1 MRELRRKTT
10 IALFAALFLTSLLF
24 LFYSCEIG
32 LGAAVDVEA
41 PSLTIE
47 SPAVDSVIRDKFV
60 LKGTWN
66 DDGTID
72 GITAELKRTDNN
84 AEPVEIKGVFSRE
97 DKEVDG
103 IWSVIVDPVKE
114 QLVDG
119 TYQATVTI
127 KDKSNHKTIQSTT
140 FTIDNT
146 PPVLI
151 LKKPSSAFVD
161 ANQEDTELSSV
172 SVFGK
177 SLYLE
182 GSIADLTKKTWI
194 QIDFY
199 SDKECT
205 EENKLYTIETDS
217 IAPTDVNQ
225 NNTRYATYE
234 EEPETQNLVKNA
246 YYYIYKKNETK
257 NGSEEIYAKLTVY
270 DTAELFPVEEENA
283 ETTNTT
289 TSTVSNVTEK
299 GHIKGN
305 STQEFYISSDLAKDL
320 TKSVGMGGK
329 GYAPIDLYKI
339 LNGTVDLME
348 SNRSA
353 NGTLPKKAELE
364 EALKAKAKTT
374 SVFSINP
381 DNNPYFTVSGLKTL
395 TESGSDFATAD
406 NGYYIKNGS
415 LTLEISVFMGSDS
428 FEIDSKDPE
437 FYAYLIECDENAEPS
452 KPDVEANRIKLYS
465 KFKETGSGKD
475 KKQLFKI
482 GGNEESKTNTGVYIF
497 SVPIN
502 KTVNTNTD
510 EGAVDISGLVYGH
523 NYLIRV
529 NGKDVEGNIIDNET
543 NKYGFR
549 FTSSG
554 AAPEITIKEPSKN
567 YVNLKKGD
575 DLKIKGEVKTEESD
589 ISLSIFMGSET
600 KPYASVE
607 LEQTDNPSIYEFE
620 YTIPYQKDG
629 VENFSQTQ
637 SQEYSIS
644 VTASGEAKSSSYLTI
659 SYDVDGPI
667 ITKDRELP
675 SVQSNGTQDNCINGT
690 FTITGI
696 ITDDYDVFGS
706 ATYKVVQT
714 IDGQEIVK
722 VEETAIPSK
731 FNIAV
736 NTLNLEDEKPA
747 TIVIIGKDRSGNET
761 EERFDY
767 YVDQKTDKPVISNDA
782 ENINLDAENYSD
794 IANPYNN
801 ETNDYYN
808 MFQRKSNLYLNI
820 QDDDGLVHTVTVD
833 LSKYKII
840 KENVNGQEVDKAVP
854 ETDDQGNEIKVT
866 QAIEH
871 SRDVIQYTL
880 PDEEGIYKALVR
892 AYDTNY
898 DFTNPDES
906 ESNNNYSQKTFFLK
920 VTGNGPDVTLNPEK
934 DFISTL
940 SSDAELKITFSVADV
955 GNGPYK
961 INMDKGDG
969 QGYKPLF
976 NGEAK
981 TSPFDVTLNYDQGT
995 TTGATVKFIVKD
1007 KNNVGTEKS
1016 FTPKF
1021 DNEVPVVDE
1030 FTDGG
1035 YPKSPE
1041 RTEDASFFFKGNLN
1055 DNEAQ
1060 DKVVSG
1066 VEKAYIRYVSG
1077 EYASVQAAIDAASTQ
1092 SNPAASTDWIEAT
1105 TNGKTWNYEATWAST
1120 ELISVFN
1127 TEGKKTVI
1135 VKAVDGAGNEAMMCK
1150 TFVYDKAKPEVTS
1163 VMTKSGADYINGNSA
1178 EVLIKY
1184 SDTNLVDETADE
1196 NGNITSESGDN
1207 KNITI
1212 QVFDLLDNDVSNT
1225 VTITKSLDLENYPDT
1240 TANGK
1245 TTKTIIAE
1253 IPFPKTR
1260 RTNDEGTEISN
1271 VVEDGSY
1278 KIKIT
1283 VTDQN
1288 DRAST
1293 AKEYQITRDT
1303 SDPELDNISMSTNS
1317 TVNRVY
1323 NPTDHIYFVNNQNQK
1338 FTIAGVAKDNI
1349 GIANVHLEMFRI
1361 SKSKTEASADPA
1373 VDVNAKITK
1382 NTTAQIWSFENIDL
1396 SGSYWTQETDEYKTI
1411 GAKATITV
1419 TDKAGNNKSEDLTIT
1434 FDTTG
1439 PVAKHEIDAKGK
1451 DLYFRIGNSNN
1462 DDISSSTASNYGL
1475 TWNSGK
1481 DEDVGSKYSN
1491 GAYGNDMT
1499 IQIRG
1504 NFDDKIYG
1512 PIVNENNIIYST
1524 GSGVKTIYYQVSSNE
1539 ILIADLL
1546 SKPEYANKTEDEVL
1560 ALFAKAIKDDTE
1572 NTKSFSPL
1580 ETPETKRIFYNS
1592 SETTDTTIETY
1603 PYDGTVGGNISGGTQ
1618 LVQQSPLKPTK
1629 KFYKDVETNFK
1640 NSITGFT
1647 EGPNYLI
1654 LVAEDYVGNIS
1665 IDVAKNVPYIN
1676 AQGENDTGTFV
1687 NYSLNVDT
1695 VVPEITTDSDK
1706 ILYTNKEGVV
1716 ELSGHV
1722 NDENAGLR
1730 SLSFKLNNTDLDI
1743 VCTITTTKLGDNQE
1757 QQENTWNIQIP
1768 ASNFT
1773 NSSTTYTVYA
1783 TAKDNAGTGNETKL
1797 AVGTIRVDEDEPT
1810 VTISSPKAKTEIN
1823 KEIVFEGNVQDENGG
1838 SGINGD
1844 KDPKLYW
1851 TTDPTAKDTAPDPYA
1866 EPENLPASASE
1877 GWVELIFEGDDKD
1890 DAAKSKSWNKNTYNW
1905 NFTVD
1910 TRKLKADGTNVVSER
1925 TTAYFTVCATDN
1937 SGNGNTGYAA
1947 AHEVVIDQNSDR
1959 PVITMNQIAKDTE
1972 TTLRIKNVYGTI
1984 SDDDGIKKLW
1994 YWPTS
1999 KHKTEQNLTG
2009 APTTIPTTS
2018 SVPDGWIE
2026 IPVSTGGSWSIDSD
2040 TEPDGETYW
2049 YLAIQDTKDTIF
2061 CTTNDTAL
2069 DRPYVNYSDTTEKQD
2084 NENGIKFKYDTN
2096 PPTPTYLGLVRY
2108 PTGTTT
2114 AVNDIYIADTN
2125 EDDEDDIAWS
2135 TSNNIAFGG
2144 DYNVLY
2150 AKIEVQEGTDMKAL
2164 EGTNG
2169 TTPTSSPVLISYKNA
2184 DGSTYSYNY
2193 EQIKADVSSTDSSKY
2208 TYYLGPLTM
2217 DTTEAIEF
2225 KVTVEDAVGNKGF
2238 ISRNII
2244 VDNEAPTEVS
2254 NLKPNAQGE
2263 QNGTFSYRGD
2273 AKDNLGGSGVEKVEW
2288 CIPNSTQT
2296 TTSADGLTWTEA
2308 PLTSQ
2313 WEIDFSGAN
2322 NLSDIIGYTITGNDS
2337 DVGINYRA
2345 YETDTTNHSGVY
2357 NIPVWFRL
2365 TDAVGNVGYDITN
2378 GKIKYNPNT
2387 DRPSVLIVNPVHNKT
2402 AKINNKTISYVIMGG
2417 STARITGSADDDE
2430 GIAEVYLQFDMDG
2443 DGIWDTGVAGL
2454 SADLA
2459 TQPTDSTPM
2468 IAGTPWNGDAITEI
2482 ATYKNSV
2489 KTTSQ
2494 GYGIKVGTTKNW
2506 GYTIDLSYEN
2516 LPKINEIKNGNE
2528 YTYDGNTIKVR
2539 AIAIDNDTS
2548 NGQLASAWSEVLN
2561 ISVSNDIPLFNN
2573 LKLKQITNN
2582 VEVSEKDYVAGMYL
2596 TGTDWYLTG
2605 DVSTSGGIS
2614 EASYDGCTNAI
2625 SCFTAKTGGESQ
2637 SQKQFDMKIPV
2648 EIGAGTSWNVTI
2660 RVVDDTGDK
2669 KSNTQAIQLNVDNT
2683 PPAFAET
2690 YASENVGTNGTVKHY
2705 MNAYGA
2711 KGTELTPTT
2720 KLYNLDGYASLWGR
2734 ISDNGSGFDK
2744 AVFYFKRTDAGST
2757 SNPRVYNLMEECDQ
2771 TPVNASHAVGM
2782 VYINTTQVTG
2792 DNLPALYVK
2801 TDTTA
2806 KMTVTRPSEYSIKVE
2821 LGTDATVTGV
2831 SGNNNIRVGGLVKI
2845 GGLYRTIT
2853 AVSGDTVTFTPACE
2867 TSFLE
2872 AEFIYGM
2879 VIDSSGETKTGG
2891 SINESDH
2898 DGLLENFQTINGTT
2912 TWNAALPTDNIP
2924 DGPIELHVVVFDAAG
2939 NFNHGYTKTGIENK
2953 PLRITSVKLGTD
2965 FNGNDSFDNSEY
2977 ETFYALMG
2985 TNGSA
2990 DCSRGKDV
2998 WKLDTKHELG
3008 GASYFTAKKGLS
3020 VIPEF
3025 VGGSGDVYYK
3035 FEKSAADITE
3045 PAKLTTEEVS
3055 GNSHKLSSQTTNA
3068 EGNITGELVL
3078 DNNTINKNTY
3088 EYNGTDNESVWFNFS
3103 FWDSTDGAIAG
3114 QDSSWT
3120 VLSAQVT
3127 QDLEDDTAPNV
3138 VIEPLR
3144 WAGAGSST
3152 ANAQNTTEVVR
3163 KFKYSTVKGNT
3174 RYSRFYTDEACTT
3187 LATNDT
3193 ALTADVYTKETVS
3206 INSLYHNLTSN
3217 GHIELSADLPESNF
3231 PTATTTGEF
3240 DRDPKVSGKITFSGT
3255 AYDNVS
3261 LSSIWFTFDGFTP
3274 EEGTYGSTK
3283 EVNVGTT
3290 ENPVN
3295 MIFYQAASY
3304 NKTNANWETAS
3315 ATITDGWEFTVSEA
3329 EGQGYFNQYGHKV
3342 RWTLSIDTALIS
3354 GGVGTDKTLYMYV
3367 IDHNEKV
3374 SSLTAVATDSQKSAD
3389 EGTNNVPSYRVDV
3402 VPYIMGIKTSLS
3414 SLKKANSSVYDRTA
3428 LGHYSVAETEDIYL
3442 YGFNLNGGTLYDS
3455 TETKTAGLTEVDV
3468 TSDLKWYTSELVF
3481 EKTYKT
3487 TYSAVA
3493 PKSDGISKFASG
3505 KVYVKVEG
3513 VESLNNKNENDS
3525 YGSVYT
3531 VAPTVE
3537 ISGDKTIYDNFYN
3550 RQPNGDN
3557 NNLLTDDIELDIWQ
3571 INSEAGKPS
3580 SGPLSQPV
3588 MAINP
3593 VNKQVGFAF
3602 ANGPLHFSMGDL
3614 SNSYNKWEQGL
3625 DFWTSIGFAYDANG
3639 NSFGTTAGGDINGDP
3654 SADSFGIFTSRWSG
3668 KGLSNNKGG
3677 HNNGTG
3683 QLRLEL
3689 VGQAESSNG
3698 KDFNGNN
3705 INKQRIKSPSIA
3717 TTVDSTDATDT
3728 TVYLAY
3734 YDEINDEIRF
3744 KWGIISNSDNI
3755 ERKGR
3760 IYYSGKDSYYG
3771 SSDTSSN
3778 EKGLFA
3784 DYYGPING
3792 DGAKDSESKTVSFT
3806 QIKKVQDLPYTLEY
3820 VSLIAGQTKDKWT
3833 FYKDANNQ
3841 IVGKDQNGTGKIQ
3854 ITTAVT
3860 TAERDP
3866 VCAGQYVSIAA
3877 KKGGGDTYDIT
3888 YDTVTEIEVIDL
3900 DPETGDPITDE
3911 EGNVQTHTE
3920 TQTGTQTESFTD
3932 DLVVAVWY
3940 DATNNQLL
3948 YSYNKAPQKI
3958 KTSTYAPY
3966 SNDETRVDSWSQS
3979 ATGWSTPVAVFGEG
3993 NGIGEYCKVALDA
4006 NGKVHI
4012 ACYDNSNADVWY
4024 AYINDYTKPQGAKTC
4039 IVDSYGIVGT
4049 ELYLDVA
4056 LKDGNPIPYISYYG
4070 SSCARPKISYY
4081 VGEDSIDMASNITG
4095 AENEKYTMNWESSII
4110 PSSSKISID
4119 HINVGVWKDSSGNL
4133 VYSTIDG
4140 EVPNGIAAGKTGSNL
4155 GKSTAGT
4162 NDGKIYGN
4170 GSKKPLLG
4178 YAITKGAGGYIET
4191 AQMK

>member
-32 LGAAVDVEA
+32 LGSAVDVEA
-41 PSLTIE
+41 PSLTID
-47 SPAVDSVIRDKFV
+47 SPAVDSVIRDKFA

-84 AEPVEIKGVFSRE
+84 AKPVEIKGVFSRE

-151 LKKPSSAFVD
+151 LKKPSSAFVEGTS
-161 ANQEDTELSSV
+161 EDDISSP

-182 GSIADLTKKTWI
+182 GSIADLTKETWI

-205 EENKLYTIETDS
+205 EANKLYSIETES

-257 NGSEEIYAKLTVY
+257 NGAEEIYAKLTVY
-270 DTAELFPVEEENA
+270 DTAELFPIEDESSE
-283 ETTNTT
+283 
-289 TSTVSNVTEK
+289 STEDTDGSNSSVSNVTEK

-305 STQEFYISSDLAKDL
+305 STHEFYISSDLAKDL

-329 GYAPIDLYKI
+329 GYAPIDIYKI
-339 LNGTVDLME
+339 LNGTEDLLE
-348 SNRSA
+348 STRTA
-353 NGTLPKKAELE
+353 DATLSKKAELE
-364 EALKAKAKTT
+364 EALKEKAKTT

-406 NGYYIKNGS
+406 NGYYIKNGA

-437 FYAYLIECDENAEPS
+437 FYAYLIECDENGEPS
-452 KPDVEANRIKLYS
+452 KPDIEANRIKLYS

-510 EGAVDISGLVYGH
+510 EGVVEVSGLVYGH

-575 DLKIKGEVKTEESD
+575 NLKIKGEVKTEESD

-600 KPYASVE
+600 KPFANVE
-607 LEQTDNPSIYEFE
+607 LETTENPSIYEFE
-620 YTIPYQKDG
+620 YTIPWKNQNG
-629 VENFSQTQ
+629 TENFSQTQ
-637 SQEYSIS
+637 SKEYSIS
-644 VTASGEAKSSSYLTI
+644 VTASGEAKASSYLTI
-659 SYDVDGPI
+659 SYDVDGPV

-675 SVQSNGTQDNCINGT
+675 SVQSNGTQDNCINGN

-706 ATYKVVQT
+706 ATYKVVQE
-714 IDGQEIVK
+714 INGQEVVK
-722 VEETAIPSK
+722 VNETSIPSK
-731 FNIAV
+731 FSIPV
-736 NTLNLEDEKPA
+736 NTLNLLDEKPA
-747 TIVIIGKDRSGNET
+747 TIIIVGKDRSGNET
-761 EERFDY
+761 EERFEY
-767 YVDQKTDKPVISNDA
+767 YVDQRTDKPVISNDA

-794 IANPYNN
+794 ITNPYNS

-833 LSKYKII
+833 LSKYKIV
-840 KENVNGQEVDKAVP
+840 KETVNGEEVDKAVP
-854 ETDDQGNEIKVT
+854 ATDEQGNEIKVT
-866 QAIEH
+866 QAVEH

-892 AYDTNY
+892 AYDINY

-906 ESNNNYSQKTFFLK
+906 EGNNNYSQKSFFLK
-920 VTGNGPDVTLNPEK
+920 VTGNGPDVTLSPEK

-940 SSDAELKITFSVADV
+940 YDSAELKITFNVTDV

-981 TSPFDVTLNYDQGT
+981 TSPFDVTLNYNQGT
-995 TTGATVKFIVKD
+995 TTGTTVKFIVKD

-1021 DNEVPVVDE
+1021 DNEVPVIEE

-1041 RTEDASFFFKGNLN
+1041 RTEEATFFFKGNLN
-1055 DNEAQ
+1055 DHEAQ

-1077 EYASVQAAIDAASTQ
+1077 EYVSVQAAIDAASAQ

-1150 TFVYDKAKPEVTS
+1150 SFVYDKAKPEVTS
-1163 VMTKSGADYINGNSA
+1163 VMTKSGADYINGDSA

-1184 SDTNLVDETADE
+1184 CDTNLEDETADE
-1196 NGNITSESGDN
+1196 NGNITSESGEN

-1212 QVFDLLDNDVSNT
+1212 QVFDLLDNDVSSSI
-1225 VTITKSLDLENYPDT
+1225 TIKKSLDLENYPDT
-1240 TANGK
+1240 VAHDK

-1260 RTNDEGTEISN
+1260 RTNEEGAETSN

-1278 KIKIT
+1278 KIKII

-1293 AKEYQITRDT
+1293 TKEYQITRDT
-1303 SDPELDNISMSTNS
+1303 SDPELDNISMSTDS
-1317 TVNRVY
+1317 SVNKVY
-1323 NPTDHIYFVNNQNQK
+1323 NPTDHIYFVNNLEQE

-1349 GIANVHLEMFRI
+1349 GVANVHLEIFRI
-1361 SKSKTEASADPA
+1361 KKSKTDSTTEPV
-1373 VDVNAKITK
+1373 VDSDAKITK
-1382 NTTAQIWSFENIDL
+1382 NTTTQIWSFENIDL
-1396 SGSYWTQETDEYKTI
+1396 SGSYWTQETDEYKTL

-1419 TDKAGNNKSEDLTIT
+1419 TDKAGNSTSQDLTIT

-1462 DDISSSTASNYGL
+1462 DDITSLTASNYGL
-1475 TWNSGK
+1475 AWNNDSTTNK
-1481 DEDVGSKYSN
+1481 IDEDVGSKYSN

-1504 NFDDKIYG
+1504 NFDDKTYG
-1512 PIVNENNIIYST
+1512 TN
-1524 GSGVKTIYYQVSSNE
+1524 GSGVKTIYYQVSKNE
-1539 ILIADLL
+1539 TLISGLL

-1560 ALFAKAIKDDTE
+1560 ALFAKAIKDDTTGL
-1572 NTKSFSPL
+1572 TKSFSPL
-1580 ETPETKRIFYNS
+1580 ETPETKRVFYNS

-1603 PYDGTVGGNISGGTQ
+1603 PYDGTVGGKISGGTQ
-1618 LVQQSPLKPTK
+1618 LIQQSPQKPTA

-1647 EGPNYLI
+1647 EGSNYLI

-1665 IDVAKNVPYIN
+1665 IDVAKDVPYTN
-1676 AQGENDTGTFV
+1676 EHGQEVTGTFV

-1695 VVPEITTDSDK
+1695 VVPEITTASDE
-1706 ILYTNKEGVV
+1706 ILYTNKQGVV
-1716 ELSGHV
+1716 ELSGTV
-1722 NDENAGLR
+1722 NDKNAGLR

-1743 VCTITTTKLGDNQE
+1743 DCAITTTEFGDNQE
-1757 QQENTWNIQIP
+1757 KQKNTWSIAIP
-1768 ASNFT
+1768 ASSFA

-1783 TAKDNAGTGNETKL
+1783 TAKDNAGNGNETKL
-1797 AVGTIRVDEDEPT
+1797 AVGTIRVDEEEPT
-1810 VTISSPKAKTEIN
+1810 VKISSPKANTEIN

-1844 KDPKLYW
+1844 KAPKLYW
-1851 TTDPTAKDTAPDPYA
+1851 TIDPTAKDTDPDPDA

-1890 DAAKSKSWNKNTYNW
+1890 DAAKSKHWNKTTYNW
-1905 NFTVD
+1905 DFTVD
-1910 TRKLKADGTNVVSER
+1910 TTKLKADGTNEVSER

-1999 KHKTEQNLTG
+1999 RHKTEENPTG
-2009 APTTIPTTS
+2009 KPTDTDILTTS

-2040 TEPDGETYW
+2040 KEPDGETYW

-2061 CTTNDTAL
+2061 CTTNNTAL

-2114 AVNDIYIADTN
+2114 AVDDIYTADTN
-2125 EDDEDDIAWS
+2125 EDDDDDIAWS

-2164 EGTNG
+2164 SGSEGSA
-2169 TTPTSSPVLISYKNA
+2169 PTSSPVLISYKNA
-2184 DGSTYSYNY
+2184 DGATYSYNY

-2217 DTTEAIEF
+2217 DTTAAVEF

-2322 NLSDIIGYTITGNDS
+2322 NLSDIIGYTIFGNDS
-2337 DVGINYRA
+2337 DVGLNYRA

-2378 GKIKYNPNT
+2378 GRIKYNPNT

-2402 AKINNKTISYVIMGG
+2402 AKINNEKINYVIMGG

-2430 GIAEVYLQFDMDG
+2430 GIADVFLQFDMDG
-2443 DGIWDTGVAGL
+2443 DGIWDTGVSGL
-2454 SADLA
+2454 SKDLA
-2459 TQPTDSTPM
+2459 IQPTDSTPM
-2468 IAGTPWNGDAITEI
+2468 IPGTPWKGSAITEI

-2506 GYTIDLSYEN
+2506 GYTIDLSYTD

-2528 YTYDGNTIKVR
+2528 YTYDGNTIKIR

-2561 ISVSNDIPLFNN
+2561 VSVSNEIPLFNN
-2573 LKLKQITNN
+2573 LKLKQIENN

-2596 TGTDWYLTG
+2596 KGTDWYLTG

-2614 EASYDGCTNAI
+2614 EASYDGCTNAMR
-2625 SCFTAKTGGESQ
+2625 CFTAKTGGESQ

-2690 YASENVGTNGTVKHY
+2690 YASENVNTNGTVKHY

-2771 TPVNASHAVGM
+2771 TPINASHAVGM
-2782 VYINTTQVTG
+2782 VYINTTQDTG
-2792 DNLPALYVK
+2792 DNLPALCVK
-2801 TDTTA
+2801 TDATA

-2821 LGTDATVTGV
+2821 LGTGATVTGV

-2867 TSFLE
+2867 TSFVE

-2990 DCSRGKDV
+2990 DRSRGKDV

-3035 FEKSAADITE
+3035 FEKSDADITE
-3045 PAKLTTEEVS
+3045 PTTLTTEEVS
-3055 GNSHKLSSQTTNA
+3055 GNSHKLSSQTTNS
-3068 EGNITGELVL
+3068 EGNITGKLVL
-3078 DNNTINKNTY
+3078 DNDKINKNTF

-3103 FWDSTDGAIAG
+3103 FWDSTDGATVG
-3114 QDSSWT
+3114 QNSSWT
-3120 VLSAQVT
+3120 VLSAQMT

-3138 VIEPLR
+3138 VIEPFR

-3231 PTATTTGEF
+3231 PPATTTGEF

-3274 EEGTYGSTK
+3274 AEETYTLTK
-3283 EVNVGTT
+3283 KTVNVGTT
-3290 ENPVN
+3290 ESPVN
-3295 MIFYQAASY
+3295 KTFYQAALY
-3304 NKTNANWETAS
+3304 NKTNAIWETAS
-3315 ATITDGWEFTVSEA
+3315 ATIADGWEFTVSEE

-3354 GGVGTDKTLYMYV
+3354 GGVGTDKTLYMLV
-3367 IDHNEKV
+3367 IDQNEKV
-3374 SSLTAVATDSQKSAD
+3374 SSLTVAATDSQKSAD

-3402 VPYIMGIKTSLS
+3402 VPYIMGIKTGLS

-3455 TETKTAGLTEVDV
+3455 STTPKPAELTEIDV
-3468 TSDLKWYTSELVF
+3468 TNSLKWFTSGF
-3481 EKTYKT
+3481 PYNKAYKT
-3487 TYSAVA
+3487 TYNMDVTPTQNGVSQF
-3493 PKSDGISKFASG
+3493 ISG
-3505 KVYVKVEG
+3505 EVYVEVGE
-3513 VESLNNKNENDS
+3513 VESLNNKNNNDS
-3525 YGSVYT
+3525 FGTVYSSM
-3531 VAPTVE
+3531 PSVE
-3537 ISGDKTIYDNFYN
+3537 ITGDKDIYNDFYN

-3557 NNLLTDDIELDIWQ
+3557 NNLLTDNVVLDIWQ
-3571 INSEAGKPS
+3571 ITPQAVTPI
-3580 SGPLSQPV
+3580 SGYATQPV

-3593 VNKQVGFAF
+3593 KNHDVGFAF
-3602 ANGPLHFSMGDL
+3602 VNSTLYFSMPNSGT
-3614 SNSYNKWEQGL
+3614 NSYKTWIGGY
-3625 DFWTSIGFAYDANG
+3625 DFWTSIGLAYDT
-3639 NSFGTTAGGDINGDP
+3639 FGYAYGTAAGGDI
-3654 SADSFGIFTSRWSG
+3654 ADNRADTFRIMTSRWGPADTATSG
-3668 KGLSNNKGG
+3668 YDKGTN
-3677 HNNGTG
+3677 
-3683 QLRLEL
+3683 QYRLEYIA
-3689 VGQAESSNG
+3689 QADYSGS
-3698 KDFNGNN
+3698 DTAVFNF
-3705 INKQRIKSPSIA
+3705 NKERIRSPSIA
-3717 TTVDSTDATDT
+3717 TVAKSATAADGT
-3728 TVYLAY
+3728 KVYLAY

-3744 KWGIISNSDNI
+3744 KHGELTNTKIKNWYKYTHD
-3755 ERKGR
+3755 EETAEAGR
-3760 IYYSGKDSYYG
+3760 ESFYG
-3771 SSDTSSN
+3771 D
-3778 EKGLFA
+3778 F
-3784 DYYGPING
+3784 YGREN
-3792 DGAKDSESKTVSFT
+3792 AKDDRNPGWGDINKDVVASEWLGKS
-3806 QIKKVQDLPYTLEY
+3806 TLATRGGWY
-3820 VSLIAGQTKDKWT
+3820 HLAHNSLIAVHTTDKEYIPYSWVDNALT
-3833 FYKDANNQ
+3833 A
-3841 IVGKDQNGTGKIQ
+3841 GTRTSM
-3854 ITTAVT
+3854 TTAVT
-3860 TAERDP
+3860 TDEETPQP
-3866 VCAGQYVSIAA
+3866 VYAGKYVSIAA
-3877 KKGGGDTYDIT
+3877 IPNGG
-3888 YDTVTEIEVIDL
+3888 
-3900 DPETGDPITDE
+3900 
-3911 EGNVQTHTE
+3911 
-3920 TQTGTQTESFTD
+3920 TD
-3932 DLVVAVWY
+3932 DDAVIAVWW
-3940 DATNNQLL
+3940 DAEHSQLL
-3948 YSYNKAPQKI
+3948 YSYNLTPNSIQVGQ
-3958 KTSTYAPY
+3958 Y
-3966 SNDETRVDSWSQS
+3966 SQADTKW
-3979 ATGWSTPVAVFGEG
+3979 TKPVAIFGEE
-3993 NGIGEYCKVALDA
+3993 NGIGEYCKVAVSG
-4006 NGKVHI
+4006 NSVHI
-4012 ACYDNSNADVWY
+4012 AAYDGLNGDLYY
-4024 AYINDYTKPQGAKTC
+4024 AYISNFTTPNAAKTC
-4039 IVDSYGIVGT
+4039 IVDSYGIIGT
-4049 ELYLDVA
+4049 ELNIDVA
-4056 LKDGNPIPYISYYG
+4056 LDENDRPVPYISYYAG
-4070 SSCARPKISYY
+4070 NCARPKIAYWSGTKNILTDTF
-4081 VGEDSIDMASNITG
+4081 VGG
-4095 AENEKYTMNWESSII
+4095 AEDDLSTGEWE
-4110 PSSSKISID
+4110 ISIVPTESKVSVD
-4119 HINVGVWKDSSGNL
+4119 HINVGVWKDGNGKL
-4133 VYSTIDG
+4133 NWSTKDAKK
-4140 EVPNGIAAGKTGSNL
+4140 PNGKAAGVSGSNI
-4155 GKSTAGT
+4155 GKTTPGT
-4162 NDGKIYGN
+4162 SNGMVWGN
-4170 GSKKPLLG
+4170 GSMNPILG
-4178 YAITKGAGGYIET
+4178 YAITQGSKGYIET